1 MTDELK
7 RRAILSIRM
16 IEMNKDGP
24 AKEAAKRV
32 CKADLLAFVEAH
44 NGK

>member
-1 MTDELK
+1 MNDAVK
-7 RRAILSIRM
+7 HRAILALRM

-32 CKADLLAFVEAH
+32 CKPDLLAFVEAQ
-44 NGK
+44 K